1 MQNKKMTNPTDG
13 INESNKKLRSIYDQL
28 CCMTSAIKEID
39 INVGDI
45 ELEVDDVEELLGD
58 ILNELTVISGLIS
71 GGSTF
76 NEMQS
81 SSIAAAGTL
90 VFTPGNVHSFA
101 WELGTGATIQ
111 IANGTSTNTFETNG
125 NLSFSTTNTQTI
137 TITAVGG
144 PVKLIYIY

>member
-1 MQNKKMTNPTDG
+1 MTNPTDG
-13 INESNKKLRSIYDQL
+13 INESNKKLRAIYDQL
-28 CCMTSAIKEID
+28 CCLTAAIKDID
-39 INVGDI
+39 INVEDI
-45 ELEVDDVEELLGD
+45 ELEVDDVEELLQD
-58 ILNELTVISGLIS
+58 ILDVLSGS
-71 GGSTF
+71 STF

-125 NLSFSTTNTQTI
+125 NVTFSTTNTQTI

-144 PVKLIYIY
+144 TVKIIYLY